1 MHFQFAN
8 EGTICLFAAGD
19 QTSSPSSP
27 FPQPM
32 SVSYAA
38 GDVASIAV
46 QFPTCLAGSCT
57 RAAMAS
63 CTVSGSGSALQVT
76 SEGSYT
82 EQGQTCTLECRSLI
96 ARCPTPPL
104 AAGTTTFAHGTTTL
118 SVTVPFAGA
127 PPCAG
132 GPPP

>member
-1 MHFQFAN
+1 VATRDRFRATSVGRPWIAFVLGALALACSSTDSGMHFQFAN

-32 SVSYAA
+32 SVIYAA

-63 CTVSGSGSALQVT
+63 CTV
-76 SEGSYT
+76 
-82 EQGQTCTLECRSLI
+82 
-96 ARCPTPPL
+96 
-104 AAGTTTFAHGTTTL
+104 
-118 SVTVPFAGA
+118 
-127 PPCAG
+127 
-132 GPPP
+132 